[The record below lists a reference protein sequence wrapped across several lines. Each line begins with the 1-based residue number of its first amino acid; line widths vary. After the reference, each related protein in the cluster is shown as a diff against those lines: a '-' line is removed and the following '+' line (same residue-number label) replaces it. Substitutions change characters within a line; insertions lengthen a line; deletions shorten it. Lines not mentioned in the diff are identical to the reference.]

1 MSKGKM
7 LRDYMKGG
15 MVTAPFVNEGY
26 GAKVAQ
32 SVGFKAIYMTGFGT
46 AATYGIP
53 DVGLL
58 TYKEMVDKISHLT
71 EACDLPIIADADTGY
86 GNYSNVYRTV
96 RGYERAGAAALHL
109 EDQVWPKRCGYMAG
123 KQVIDRAEAV
133 SKIKAAVDARIDSDF
148 IIIARTD
155 ALAVSGWEEVEERVG
170 LFLEA
175 GADMIFVD
183 GIKSKEQ
190 LFEYGKRFGHLPC
203 IINNVPLFP
212 RKLIEE
218 TGNFNIQLHAGPF
231 FFQLVEYM
239 GRMKELAE
247 TGDCQATPDVFAKF
261 NQIVEVMGA
270 NFYFELENKYK
281 KQ

>member
-109 EDQVWPKRCGYMAG
+109 EDQVWP
-123 KQVIDRAEAV
+123 
-133 SKIKAAVDARIDSDF
+133 
-148 IIIARTD
+148 
-155 ALAVSGWEEVEERVG
+155 ERSRKS
-170 LFLEA
+170 LPEFWRQTQKNT
-175 GADMIFVD
+175 ADMNRQVLLDWDSRRVWIM
-183 GIKSKEQ
+183 
-190 LFEYGKRFGHLPC
+190 RP
-203 IINNVPLFP
+203 
-212 RKLIEE
+212 
-218 TGNFNIQLHAGPF
+218 
-231 FFQLVEYM
+231 
-239 GRMKELAE
+239 
-247 TGDCQATPDVFAKF
+247 
-261 NQIVEVMGA
+261 
-270 NFYFELENKYK
+270 
-281 KQ
+281 